1 MAGLADLRKRIESV
15 KNTQKI
21 TKAMKMVSAAK
32 LRKAQERITNLRPY
46 AQGLLT
52 VIADISAT
60 QRVSH
65 PLLSPKPNPKNLLL
79 VVVTSD
85 RGLCGSFNAAVIKYA
100 DKFIKEKRSE
110 YDTFDLI
117 FVGKRGADYF
127 KRRNILGKE
136 TILNLARELNFAMC
150 SDIADQIKNQY
161 ASGEYDEVQVIYN
174 EFKSAIQQDVVS
186 ESILPVDLSKSEI
199 DAEESSFAQDLI
211 FEPAP
216 EEMIEELLDR
226 HFASQ
231 IYRVM
236 SESVASEH
244 GARMSAMENSTKN
257 AGELIQSMTLTYNK
271 LRQEAITT
279 ELVEIISGAESV

>member
-1 MAGLADLRKRIESV
+1 MASLADIRKRISSV

-46 AQGLLT
+46 AHGLLT
-52 VIADISAT
+52 VIADIAAT
-60 QRVSH
+60 HRVDH
-65 PLLSPKPNPKNLLL
+65 PLLTVKPNPKNLLL

-85 RGLCGSFNAAVIKYA
+85 RGLCGSFNSAVIKFAEQY
-100 DKFIKEKRSE
+100 IKEKKPN
-110 YDTFDLI
+110 YDVFDII

-127 KRRNILGKE
+127 KNRDILGKE
-136 TILNLARELNFAMC
+136 TILNLARELTFDMC
-150 SDIADQIKNQY
+150 SEIAEQIKKQY
-161 ASGEYDEVQVIYN
+161 ATGEYDEVQIVYN
-174 EFKSAIQQDVVS
+174 EFKSAIQQDVVN
-186 ESILPVDLSKSEI
+186 ESILPVDLSRSEI
-199 DAEESSFAQDLI
+199 DAEESSFANDLI
-211 FEPAP
+211 FEPGP
-216 EEMIEELLDR
+216 EEMVDELLDR
-226 HFASQ
+226 HFATQ
-231 IYRVM
+231 IFRVM

-257 AGELIQSMTLTYNK
+257 AGEMIHSMTLTYNK